1 MIEHCQMVLLYACI
15 GILGG
20 LALVSIVAF
29 AAIPIRRFMA
39 RVRSAGRLNSVLALF
54 AVVTLVVYGGTK
66 PVLWAFVESY
76 WVVEQYFLIRTELM
90 VGLILKMNAMASKKY
105 PPAIP
110 IQ

>member
-1 MIEHCQMVLLYACI
+1 MSSVLGWINSNSMVL
-15 GILGG
+15 
-20 LALVSIVAF
+20 
-29 AAIPIRRFMA
+29 
-39 RVRSAGRLNSVLALF
+39 VRPSDN
-54 AVVTLVVYGGTK
+54 VYGGTK